1 MNKAKGTASEK
12 DYEMSLPNRKDS
24 DKLRKRFGELYVLYA
39 LRDNLKT
46 AIEEATQNN

>member
-1 MNKAKGTASEK
+1 MNKAKETESEK

-46 AIEEATQNN
+46 VIEEATQNN

>member
-1 MNKAKGTASEK
+1 MNKTKETEVENSRK
-12 DYEMSLPNRKDS
+12 MSLPNRRCS
-24 DKLRKRFGELYVLYA
+24 DKLQDRFGELYVLYA